1 MAVELFE
8 KFDAPATVEDVMR
21 EVSRLKSVVT
31 DAVEDGVKS
40 AVKTIN
46 KGRSAAE
53 DAMNAA
59 EDYYDDAKRMVKRNP
74 VEAVGICFAA
84 GVVTG
89 CLVTWLGS
97 RRRW

>member
-8 KFDAPATVEDVMR
+8 KFDAPATVEDLMR
-21 EVSRLKSVVT
+21 EVSRLKTVVT

-40 AVKTIN
+40 AVKTLN

-53 DAMNAA
+53 GAVNAA
-59 EDYYDDAKRMVKRNP
+59 GDYYDDAKRMVKRNP
-74 VEAVGICFAA
+74 VEAAGISFAA
-84 GVVTG
+84 GIITG
-89 CLVTWLGS
+89 CLVTWIGS

>member
-8 KFDAPATVEDVMR
+8 KFETPATVEDLMR
-21 EVSRLKSVVT
+21 EVTRLKTVVT

-53 DAMNAA
+53 GAVNAA
-59 EDYYDDAKRMVKRNP
+59 GDYYDDAKRMVKRNP
-74 VEAVGICFAA
+74 VEAAGICFAA